1 MPATAPGLPT
11 FSSWATVVATGLGS
25 GYAPVAPGTAGA
37 ALGLLLFWL
46 LPRGGGWAMAA
57 TALLFLLGALASG
70 RVAAAVG
77 RKDPGLVVVDEI
89 VGMWISLAF
98 LPLKPLTAGLALVFF
113 RLLDIWKPFPAR
125 DLERL
130 PGGWG
135 IMADDVMAGVYANL
149 LVRVCLLI

>member
-1 MPATAPGLPT
+1 
-11 FSSWATVVATGLGS
+11 LGS

-37 ALGLLLFWL
+37 ALGLVLFWF
-46 LPRGGGWAMAA
+46 LPRAGAGAIAA
-57 TALLFLLGALASG
+57 TALVFLVGALAAS

-77 RKDPGLVVVDEI
+77 RKDPGIVVVDEI
-89 VGMWISLAF
+89 VGMWVSLAF
-98 LPLKPLTAGLALVFF
+98 IPLNLVTAGLAFFFF